1 MQDWIWCRPFF
12 SIPHI
17 VEFTLTSAELPLFSD
32 WIFMHLGP
40 LCFSS
45 GNFFGNLEQVHLL
58 VQKNF
63 AKVIV
68 WHQRIALLMYR
79 FSAILAHSPMIFGIE
94 LLSFWHQ
101 RWLLLFLGIIKWL
114 GHPKCQWVDLNF
126 AKKLAKLWLGHPKW
140 QWVNLLLWN
149 ASLVCFYITNT
160 WTPRASVA
168 VHVANNGQMNTQIFL
183 IFFA

>member
-1 MQDWIWCRPFF
+1 MPTFFFNTSYSWIYSYQCWVALVFWLDLYAF
-12 SIPHI
+12 GS
-17 VEFTLTSAELPLFSD
+17 SLF
-32 WIFMHLGP
+32 
-40 LCFSS
+40 
-45 GNFFGNLEQVHLL
+45 FFGELFWELRTSPPVGTKELCQSHCL
-58 VQKNF
+58 
-63 AKVIV
+63 
-68 WHQRIALLMYR
+68 HQRIALLMYR